1 MGRRPGGFNDDA
13 YGEYERQHPC
23 DIKDDRRKSDVAGA
37 VPSGGDQVKEKVP
50 QIDLYSTG
58 QNIKRIMQMKG
69 MTVKEVS
76 EYLELAAVQSVYHWF
91 AGRCLPTVDNL
102 YALSELFCVPMD
114 VLVCQRKGKEFYFCC
129 HPTYW
134 RFMMYHKKCQE
145 IKAENSVNFIPRRHS
160 WPVA

>member
-102 YALSELFCVPMD
+102 YAVSYFVFPWMYWCA
-114 VLVCQRKGKEFYFCC
+114 KE
-129 HPTYW
+129 
-134 RFMMYHKKCQE
+134 KEK
-145 IKAENSVNFIPRRHS
+145 NSTFAVIPHIGVS
-160 WPVA
+160 